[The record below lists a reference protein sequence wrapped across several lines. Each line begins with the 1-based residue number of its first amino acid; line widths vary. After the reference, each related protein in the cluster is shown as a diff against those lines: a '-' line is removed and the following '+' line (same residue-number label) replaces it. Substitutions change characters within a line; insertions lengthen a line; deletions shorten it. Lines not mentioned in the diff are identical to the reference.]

1 MKNVRRLGFTQII
14 LSGVC
19 FGFLGFFGKKAF
31 AMNISPGELLSLRYF
46 ISALITLLLI
56 IITKPKSLLRLN
68 TFQITCSLLLGIFG
82 YALFSSF
89 YFMALTGLSA
99 SLTVLML
106 YTYPVMV
113 TLFSRIF
120 LKEK

>member
-1 MKNVRRLGFTQII
+1 MDKNVRRTGFSQII
-14 LSGVC
+14 LSGIC
-19 FGFLGFFGKKAF
+19 FGFLGFFGKKAYE
-31 AMNISPGELLSLRYF
+31 MHITPGELLSLRYF
-46 ISALITLLLI
+46 ISAIITLALILITN
-56 IITKPKSLLRLN
+56 PKSILKLN
-68 TFQITCSLLLGIFG
+68 TFQVVCSLLLGIFG

-113 TLFSRIF
+113 TLF
-120 LKEK
+120 